1 MRGFPQTA
9 APRRFLV
16 AKDFDLHSN
25 DKGQNGQRP
34 PKRDPIPFDF
44 RRRDRNNV
52 RPIDSD
58 KAESEVSWT
67 GSWPGS
73 SAGSGTTVFLLAIA
87 ILSALYPNGNDKKST
102 AASSKSNELRSGPVS
117 QPSSPMRS
125 LSKPSPTIRAD
136 TARPKSSIM
145 PGQGPNAVSNLPG
158 FSALHYS
165 PMRYEATHKKVFGG
179 CTGQLELTSA
189 RLHFR
194 CSNQA
199 DLNFPVDA
207 IAKAHKDGV
216 ILKSGEKYHFLI
228 ANHTKGQVE
237 AIFTLWLNRVQQF
250 QQPSRESSF

>member
-1 MRGFPQTA
+1 LWRKISIYTLMTK
-9 APRRFLV
+9 
-16 AKDFDLHSN
+16 AKS
-25 DKGQNGQRP
+25 GQHP
-34 PKRDPIPFDF
+34 PNRDPIPFDSK
-44 RRRDRNNV
+44 RRDRNNV
-52 RPIDSD
+52 RPIDSA
-58 KAESEVSWT
+58 KGEFEVSWPR
-67 GSWPGS
+67 SWPRS
-73 SAGSGTTVFLLAIA
+73 SAGAGTAVFLLGIA
-87 ILSALYPNGNDKKST
+87 ILSALYPKGNDRKSPP
-102 AASSKSNELRSGPVS
+102 ASSKSNEQLRSGPAS
-117 QPSSPMRS
+117 QPSSPVS
-125 LSKPSPTIRAD
+125 SPSKPSPTIPAH
-136 TARPKSSIM
+136 TLRPKRSIM

-165 PMRYEATHKKVFGG
+165 PMRYEATHKKAFGG